1 MKIFLATPA
10 SHTKIFTE
18 INPRYCLETFFEL
31 KRKKKDSDIIKYMQY
46 KNKQASFLLD
56 YDEIT
61 NTKPPAYIIID
72 DRCICFDG
80 NTQNLLQQIE
90 NFKPWH
96 YK

>member
-10 SHTKIFTE
+10 THTKIFTK

-56 YDEIT
+56 SGAFSFMRDKNQLIDFDKYVEDYVKFIDEQKIL
-61 NTKPPAYIIID
+61 KI
-72 DRCICFDG
+72 
-80 NTQNLLQQIE
+80 
-90 NFKPWH
+90 K
-96 YK
+96 